1 MVPTFCNT
9 LIVSPVSWAL
19 CVSEKQF
26 HKLLKQIELPTDLW
40 APFVNKNAHATA
52 HFLERGGRGLAI
64 VCIVPDKSRTRE
76 QVHALIAHEAVHV
89 WQDVRERMGEKAPS
103 SEFEAYAVQN
113 IVQDLLC
120 DYREGMKKGRR
131 RG

>member
-1 MVPTFCNT
+1 MVPTFSNT
-9 LIVSPVSWAL
+9 LIVAPVSWAL

-26 HKLLKQIELPTDLW
+26 RKLLKRIDLARDLW
-40 APFVNKNAHATA
+40 PAFVNPNAHATA
-52 HFLERGGRGLAI
+52 HFLERGDRGLAI

-89 WQDVRERMGEKAPS
+89 WQDVRRRIGEKEPS
-103 SEFEAYAVQN
+103 SEFEAYAVQS

-120 DYREGMKKGRR
+120 DYREGMKRR
-131 RG
+131 RR